1 MNSDEK
7 EIILIALEQEA
18 PNMADW
24 DNVFF
29 TGVGKINAAMLA
41 TNLLD
46 LYPDVTKV
54 WNFGTAGGITTDAGG
69 LYQCTKFIQRDM
81 LCTLKGVEQGE
92 TPFDSDPAVLD
103 FGDGLTCSTGDNFV
117 TDPSAPL
124 LGDMVDME
132 AYAIAKVCKRMGVEF
147 ECWKY
152 ISDKA
157 DDSSGGDWADNVA
170 NGEPHYIEKFNN
182 G

>member
-1 MNSDEK
+1 
-7 EIILIALEQEA
+7 
-18 PNMADW
+18 
-24 DNVFF
+24 
-29 TGVGKINAAMLA
+29 
-41 TNLLD
+41 
-46 LYPDVTKV
+46 
-54 WNFGTAGGITTDAGG
+54 
-69 LYQCTKFIQRDM
+69 M